1 MKRFIVRMY
10 NSELTLG
17 EALIFFAVLITIL
30 IGIVLTFG
38 THQH

>member
-1 MKRFIVRMY
+1 MKRFIIRMY
-10 NSELTLG
+10 NSELKLH

-30 IGIVLTFG
+30 ICIVLVFG